1 MIIEDIFVPI
11 FSFLTPTYSEKR
23 LRTETF
29 WCKFRVFG
37 PLGGSKMWISKN
49 RLTRREMI
57 IQDTFVPIL
66 SFLTPT
72 YSEKQLWPTLTF
84 HRHSVPA
91 RSSSWLFNSI
101 SLQNLSALFQP
112 LVRFSIF
119 VDFLKYTQILS
130 IFPKYTQ
137 ITVAAKNPLEG
148 VRVHSVL
155 SVRMQPKSIIFE

>member
-1 MIIEDIFVPI
+1 M
-11 FSFLTPTYSEKR
+11 SN
-23 LRTETF
+23 
-29 WCKFRVFG
+29 
-37 PLGGSKMWISKN
+37 LGVLESKMAI
-49 RLTRREMI
+49 LG
-57 IQDTFVPIL
+57 QPFVPIL

-148 VRVHSVL
+148 MRVHSVL
-155 SVRMQPKSIIFE
+155 SVRMQPKSLKTPLEGHMNSICTNFQLYNPNRFREITLDR